1 MLFEKMAIAM
11 AVMFLCTF
19 IHALFM
25 IAGDKLVSRRMDRL
39 KTPGH
44 LFARATLLWLVIM
57 WMFIGI
63 CVESSVWALVYL
75 FTPELTVLSDA
86 QSAFYFSLVTYTTL
100 GYGDIVLTGDFRVL
114 SAIQAANGV
123 IIFGWTTAL
132 IIYYIQEIFRSVQ
145 GKADTQHV

>member
-1 MLFEKMAIAM
+1 
-11 AVMFLCTF
+11 MFLCTF
-19 IHALFM
+19 IHAMFM
-25 IAGDKLVSRRMDRL
+25 IAGDKLVNRRVGRL
-39 KTPGH
+39 KPQGQ
-44 LFARATLLWLVIM
+44 LFARAALLWLVIM
-57 WMFIGI
+57 WNFIGI
-63 CVESSVWALVYL
+63 CVESSIWALMYL

-145 GKADTQHV
+145 VKADTQHV

>member
-1 MLFEKMAIAM
+1 MLLEKLVIAIT
-11 AVMFLCTF
+11 VMFLCTF
-19 IHALFM
+19 IHAMFM
-25 IAGDKLVSRRMDRL
+25 IAGDKLVTRRVGRL

-44 LFARATLLWLVIM
+44 LFARAALLWLVIM

-63 CVESSVWALVYL
+63 CLESSIWALMYL
-75 FTPELTVLSDA
+75 FTPELAVLSDV

-132 IIYYIQEIFRSVQ
+132 IIYYIQEIFRAVQ
-145 GKADTQHV
+145 VKADTQHV

>member
-1 MLFEKMAIAM
+1 MLLEKLVIAIT
-11 AVMFLCTF
+11 VMFLCTF

-25 IAGDKLVSRRMDRL
+25 IAGDKLVSRRLVRL
-39 KTPGH
+39 KTPGR

-63 CVESSVWALVYL
+63 CVETCVWALMYL
-75 FTPELTVLSDA
+75 LTPELTVLSDV

-132 IIYYIQEIFRSVQ
+132 IIYYIQEIFRTTQ
-145 GKADTQHV
+145 AKADT